1 MASIWLE
8 GLFAL
13 VVRSINNRN
22 HRKCQLVDKTVVVL
36 FRLFLIFFMFLSFYV
51 KLAGVYNNDVVML

>member
-13 VVRSINNRN
+13 VVRLINRN
-22 HRKCQLVDKTVVVL
+22 HKKCQLVDKTVVVL
-36 FRLFLIFFMFLSFYV
+36 FCFFLIFLSFYV
-51 KLAGVYNNDVVML
+51 KLAGVYNNVVML